1 MTALI
6 SLQLQPVRGFIA
18 AHVLYVYVL
27 YLKPTKKNKR
37 HIGRKVFHLGFE
49 DNALMKICLLRVSV
63 YEYDDHRSR
72 CLYSRRLYRA
82 HSFTSTSFYEHSH
95 GHFIYYLFS
104 FFFLFFSSFRSLPLT
119 NRLCILLQI
128 WLIFC
133 YVFFFR
139 ISCSCL
145 LCLCKHL

>member
-104 FFFLFFSSFRSLPLT
+104 YFFSVFQFVSFIAT
-119 NRLCILLQI
+119 NQPFMHIAADMTHIL
-128 WLIFC
+128 
-133 YVFFFR
+133 
-139 ISCSCL
+139 
-145 LCLCKHL
+145 